1 MRTMRSRPAARVR
14 AEVGDGPC
22 AARARRVM
30 CRASAGSRE
39 TRGGRAWTDPTA
51 AVSAGW
57 SCVRRSPMRNQ
68 MTRAEEVE
76 AVVSVA
82 GRARRARDENPR
94 DSLETRAVGAEAQV
108 VVGRARRPRRAREC
122 RRHESGGRCAIAD
135 IGAVA
140 FATLRGAREGVAGVA
155 PGARAD
161 RTRRA
166 RYPRY
171 AQLRSQHIIQ
181 PSAAHQRAS
190 GTRRRHRREDDE
202 YLPGLASVPGGHCGA
217 REWCTMVTTL
227 TARCA
232 SLTSMASTPRRA
244 NLGARATRSVRRTG
258 PRAMRRHPSH
268 VTLAGSE
275 RDDSSPTTRAP
286 TRPRPSASASTS
298 RAWEVDTPTSRRSAT
313 ARSSSRSSSRWPP
326 VGGGLARRHGAFQ
339 EGRSSETP
347 CPWTKC
353 PWDS

>member
-1 MRTMRSRPAARVR
+1 M
-14 AEVGDGPC
+14 DGSD
-22 AARARRVM
+22 A
-30 CRASAGSRE
+30 
-39 TRGGRAWTDPTA
+39 A

-82 GRARRARDENPR
+82 GRARGARDANPR
-94 DSLETRAVGAEAQV
+94 DSLETRAVGAEHAS
-108 VVGRARRPRRAREC
+108 C
-122 RRHESGGRCAIAD
+122 RRTRASSEGARANADDTKAVGRCAIAD

-171 AQLRSQHIIQ
+171 AQLRSQHIIIQ
-181 PSAAHQRAS
+181 PAAHQRAS
-190 GTRRRHRREDDE
+190 GSTRRRHRREDDE
-202 YLPGLASVPGGHCGA
+202 YLSGLASVPGGHCGA
-217 REWCTMVTTL
+217 REWCTMATTL

-275 RDDSSPTTRAP
+275 RDDSSPDDEGADAP
-286 TRPRPSASASTS
+286 APERKRINITGMGSRYANVEEISDGALVVAFLLAVASTL
-298 RAWEVDTPTSRRSAT
+298 AVGWLVAT
-313 ARSSSRSSSRWPP
+313 APSKKSPQFRNTLP
-326 VGGGLARRHGAFQ
+326 VDEVPLGFVDEIEDR
-339 EGRSSETP
+339 ETYGRA
-347 CPWTKC
+347 
-353 PWDS
+353 